1 MMSYYFNYLEFIS
14 KNIFWYSLMVF
25 FNKSFYPTE
34 WWIYQ
39 FFWGGV
45 LFVIFE
51 MIIFRTCITE
61 TLIFD
66 KDGD

>member
-14 KNIFWYSLMVF
+14 KNIFWYSLMTF
-25 FNKSFYPTE
+25 FNKSFNPTE

-51 MIIFRTCITE
+51 MIILRSCVTE